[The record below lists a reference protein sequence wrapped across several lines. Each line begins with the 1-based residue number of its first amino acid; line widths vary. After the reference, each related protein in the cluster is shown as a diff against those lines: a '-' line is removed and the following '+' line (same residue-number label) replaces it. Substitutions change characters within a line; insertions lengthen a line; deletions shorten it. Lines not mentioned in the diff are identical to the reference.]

1 MLTMRDDHELVLAA
15 ARGERAAFAVLID
28 RHYDR
33 FFRIAWRMT
42 GNRADAEDIAQDI
55 CAGLPAKLAQFR
67 GEAKVA
73 TWLTRI
79 AMNATTDRLR
89 ALARERDRNRAWG
102 EARTAQAAADAE
114 ASERRAWLAQA
125 MSALPEEIRATVV
138 LVSAEGLSQAE
149 AAEALDTAPGTI
161 AWRMS
166 EAKRR
171 LRAIASKELDA

>member
-1 MLTMRDDHELVLAA
+1 MLTMRDDFELIDAA
-15 ARGERAAFAVLID
+15 ARGERAAFATLIE

-55 CAGLPAKLAQFR
+55 CAGLPARLAQFR
-67 GEAKVA
+67 GDAKVS

-79 AMNATTDRLR
+79 AVNATTDRLR
-89 ALARERDRNRAWG
+89 ARAREGARNRQWG
-102 EARTAQAAADAE
+102 EVTSAQAAADAE
-114 ASERRAWLAQA
+114 AAERRAWLAEA
-125 MSALPEEIRATVV
+125 MQTLPEDIRATVV
-138 LVSAEGLSQAE
+138 LVSGEGLSQAE
-149 AAEALDTAPGTI
+149 AAVALDTAPGTI

-171 LRAIASKELDA
+171 LRDIAEKELDA